1 MAMAL
6 ILPFLF
12 PQNLCFIVS
21 FIVQYIEVKLASM
34 VGVMCVQKMVVYLMA
49 LTEDEVDLKWGT
61 VRHYLMS
68 PTLLLNTVA
77 KTSVGGQK
85 IYADGLFCRFFCPL

>member
-1 MAMAL
+1 
-6 ILPFLF
+6 
-12 PQNLCFIVS
+12 
-21 FIVQYIEVKLASM
+21 
-34 VGVMCVQKMVVYLMA
+34 MVVYLMA

-61 VRHYLMS
+61 VRHYLVS

-85 IYADGLFCRFFCPL
+85 NIC

>member
-1 MAMAL
+1 MM
-6 ILPFLF
+6 
-12 PQNLCFIVS
+12 
-21 FIVQYIEVKLASM
+21 
-34 VGVMCVQKMVVYLMA
+34 VYLMA

-77 KTSVGGQK
+77 KTSVGSGK
-85 IYADGLFCRFFCPL
+85 KYMLTVCFAGTFVHFFTLSVATPNTF